1 MNTEPRRVDQVI
13 LHLAVAANTIG
24 LGVIIALLADLQ
36 KEYDLPTAG
45 LGLVA
50 GAAFVTAFIGYVW
63 LSRYADRGHAKT
75 MLIAGT
81 LVGALALVMAAYST

>member
-1 MNTEPRRVDQVI
+1 
-13 LHLAVAANTIG
+13 LAVAANTVG

-36 KEYDLPTAG
+36 EKYDLPTSG

-50 GAAFVTAFIGYVW
+50 GAAFITAFIGYVW

-75 MLIAGT
+75 MLIVGT
-81 LVGALALVMAAYST
+81 LVGAVRQGFARVCRGSVRPGGAAGGS